1 MNVPKIDQGSFW
13 LPHQGSTLAPAV
25 DAAWDVVMYVSVA
38 FFLLIVV
45 AMCIFVYRYR
55 RRGPNDKTSNISH
68 NAKLEIAWTAIPMLI
83 LLVLFFIGLSGY
95 VNASVAPGDA
105 YEINVTAEK
114 WLWTFSYP
122 NGTVSPSKLVVPRG
136 RPVRLVMSSK
146 DVLHSFFIPEFRIKH
161 DVIPGTYTTLWFE
174 ALEAKDTVLLC
185 TEYCGT
191 GHSDM
196 MATVSVVEEAQFQ
209 EFLETGG
216 DDKNTPPAE
225 LGKSLYTTWGCA
237 TCHSVNGTRQQ
248 GPSFKGLFGK
258 TETLAD
264 GSSVHVDEAYLKESI
279 LVSNAKVVSGYQPIM
294 PVFQGVL
301 KERQVDALVAFI
313 KSQQ

>member
-1 MNVPKIDQGSFW
+1 MNVPKIDMSSFW
-13 LPHQGSTLAPAV
+13 MPHQGSTVAPAV
-25 DAAWDVVMYVSVA
+25 DTAWDIVMAVSVV
-38 FFLLIVV
+38 FFVLIVG
-45 AMCIFVYRYR
+45 ATGYFVWKYR
-55 RRGPNDKTSNISH
+55 RRGPDDKTSPISH
-68 NAKLEIAWTAIPMLI
+68 NTRLEIAWTAIPMLI
-83 LLVLFFIGLSGY
+83 LLVLFFVGLSGY

-146 DVLHSFFIPEFRIKH
+146 DVLHSFFVPEFRIKH

-174 ALEAKDTVLLC
+174 ALEAKDTALLC

-196 MATVSVVEEAQFQ
+196 LATVSVVEEAQFQ
-209 EFLETGG
+209 EFLESGG

-225 LGKSLYTTWGCA
+225 LGKQLYTTWGCA
-237 TCHSVNGTRQQ
+237 TCHSINGTRQQ
-248 GPSFKGLFGK
+248 GPTFKGLFGR
-258 TETLAD
+258 TESLAD
-264 GSSVHVDEAYLKESI
+264 GSSVKADEAYIKESI
-279 LVSNAKVVSGYQPIM
+279 LLSNAKVVAGFQPVM

>member
-13 LPHQGSTLAPAV
+13 MPRQSSTLAPAV

-38 FFLLIVV
+38 FFLLIVG
-45 AMCIFVYRYR
+45 AMAWFVYKYR
-55 RRGPNDKTSNISH
+55 RRGPDDKTSNIAH
-68 NAKLEIAWTAIPMLI
+68 NARLEIAWTAIPMLI

-95 VNASVAPGDA
+95 VNASVAPGDS
-105 YEINVTAEK
+105 YEINVTGEK

-146 DVLHSFFIPEFRIKH
+146 DVLHSFYIPEFRIKH

-174 ALEAKDTVLLC
+174 ATEVKDSTLLC
-185 TEYCGT
+185 AEYCGT

-209 EFLETGG
+209 EFLESGG
-216 DDKNTPPAE
+216 DDKNMPPAE

-237 TCHSVNGTRQQ
+237 TCHSLTGARQQ